1 VISDSE
7 IDQLLLSFCQ
17 QRWLK
22 VARIIGYTLQA
33 LEQREPELD
42 DGIADAIDAR
52 MAHLVS
58 SGQLEAQGN
67 IKNWRY
73 SEVRIPRAIESDA
86 LSNNP

>member
-1 VISDSE
+1 VISESV

-17 QRWLK
+17 ERWLK

-42 DGIADAIDAR
+42 DGIADAINAR

-73 SEVRIPRAIESDA
+73 SEVRVSPAIKADA
-86 LSNNP
+86 L